1 MSFNFL
7 TEEPTHKLTYLYHV
21 RQIESVTSKTT
32 GTESYE
38 IKPNNKRLFFKA
50 ESNETNNSSFLEA
63 TTINEAAVYN

>member
-38 IKPNNKRLFFKA
+38 IKPNNKRLFF
-50 ESNETNNSSFLEA
+50 
-63 TTINEAAVYN
+63 